1 MRLTLRTMLAFMDEV
16 DLAPE
21 DHQDIGRK
29 IEESEFASNLMH
41 RIRDVTRRMR
51 LAAPK
56 VSGRGMGL
64 DPNTVAEYID
74 NELPGE
80 RVPDFERICLESDVH
95 LAEVACCHQILSIVL
110 REAAEV
116 DPALRNRMY
125 AIVDRAD
132 EPAAPRGEPSQAG
145 AASADAAAD
154 GRRGADPHHATRPK
168 ARSAR
173 VSSLGDSLEDS
184 GPIAITAALAICL
197 VAAVILA
204 SGGTDHL
211 LKLFGF
217 GDKAAPVSGPKPPRD
232 QSRREIRTAVTGYG
246 DNGHVRKD
254 RRSSR
259 RRADRQG
266 QLAE

>member
-74 NELPGE
+74 NELPAE

-168 ARSAR
+168 LEVPEYLRSETR
-173 VSSLGDSLEDS
+173 SRFWPV
-184 GPIAITAALAICL
+184 AITAALAICL

-204 SGGTDHL
+204 
-211 LKLFGF
+211 
-217 GDKAAPVSGPKPPRD
+217 
-232 QSRREIRTAVTGYG
+232 
-246 DNGHVRKD
+246 
-254 RRSSR
+254 
-259 RRADRQG
+259 
-266 QLAE
+266 

>member
-1 MRLTLRTMLAFMDEV
+1 MDEV

-116 DPALRNRMY
+116 DPAGCMRSSIVRMSQRRLV
-125 AIVDRAD
+125 ASRAKPAQRRLTRQQTAD
-132 EPAAPRGEPSQAG
+132 EVLTRTTRRAQSSKCPSIFA
-145 AASADAAAD
+145 
-154 GRRGADPHHATRPK
+154 RRLAQ
-168 ARSAR
+168 
-173 VSSLGDSLEDS
+173 DS
-184 GPIAITAALAICL
+184 GPSRSLRLWRSVWWRQSSWHRVERIT
-197 VAAVILA
+197 
-204 SGGTDHL
+204 S
-211 LKLFGF
+211 
-217 GDKAAPVSGPKPPRD
+217 
-232 QSRREIRTAVTGYG
+232 
-246 DNGHVRKD
+246 
-254 RRSSR
+254 
-259 RRADRQG
+259 
-266 QLAE
+266 